1 MLLFLSVV
9 FFSFVLCQSR
19 LLVHT
24 MAQSK
29 ESVIE
34 QAQAKAKQQQEQKQ
48 AMDNQIKQ
56 QQAKQEQK
64 QQQEEYRRVV
74 LNKILSPEARNRLS
88 NLKMVKED
96 KAIQVENML
105 SYDYYLLL
113 LSKNMYQKFQEKL

>member
-1 MLLFLSVV
+1 
-9 FFSFVLCQSR
+9 
-19 LLVHT
+19 

-29 ESVIE
+29 QEAEIK
-34 QAQAKAKQQQEQKQ
+34 KAMDLQQKEQKQ
-48 AMDNQIKQ
+48 QADMQNKIKQ
-56 QQAKQEQK
+56 QQAQQEQK

-105 SYDYYLLL
+105 SYDYHSLL
-113 LSKNMYQKFQEKL
+113 